1 VIDWVELR
9 CGGCT
14 AVGGEVES
22 RCDRLTRGYL
32 ALRRVGEVKAE
43 VKVVVPCRSCCLRF
57 RAGPYAVSPATRG
70 QLRGCAERKVNEALD
85 AFA

>member
-1 VIDWVELR
+1 MSGEAAISEAMVIDWVELR

-43 VKVVVPCRSCCLRF
+43 VKVVVPCRSCCLCREE
-57 RAGPYAVSPATRG
+57 SERG
-70 QLRGCAERKVNEALD
+70 ARCVCLKKSILM
-85 AFA
+85 